1 MADYRGSWQYFDNL
15 SFLKDQ
21 FTARKSTSNL
31 PVTVEDES
39 MNSLMDE
46 ILPDDE
52 SQDCILKETSEIEVP
67 TFSQQPLNSSRKP
80 VKTKRSEEGI
90 GNALLEMEK
99 EKLRFLQEKRAK
111 KDEDDEDLCFFKS
124 LLPHV
129 KNMSSSDKIKYR
141 IKVLQLTHEWINPKT
156 VYIEYTNENTM
167 ASTIC
172 HDNAGNNT
180 NSQSTSLPIHNN
192 QNA

>member
-1 MADYRGSWQYFDNL
+1 
-15 SFLKDQ
+15 
-21 FTARKSTSNL
+21 
-31 PVTVEDES
+31 

-46 ILPDDE
+46 ILPDE
-52 SQDCILKETSEIEVP
+52 SQDCTLKETSEIEVP
-67 TFSQQPLNSSRKP
+67 TFSQQPLNYSRKP

-90 GNALLEMEK
+90 GNALLQMEK

-129 KNMSSSDKIKYR
+129 KNMSSSDKIQYR
-141 IKVLQLTHEWINPKT
+141 IKVLQLTHEWIHPKT
-156 VYIEYTNENTM
+156 VYIECANENTM
-167 ASTIC
+167 ASTTG
-172 HDNAGNNT
+172 HNNAGT
-180 NSQSTSLPIHNN
+180 LTSTSLPIHNN